1 MRLVA
6 LAGGTGAAKLL
17 RGLDTLLERGAMTV
31 VGNTGDDA
39 EVWGLHVSPDLDT
52 VCYTLGGVLDEERGW
67 GLRDESFRTLGEM
80 VRFGEPT
87 WFNLG
92 DRDLATHL
100 HRTRLLAEGR
110 SLSEVTAKLAADLGV
125 RHAVL
130 PMSDQP
136 VRTRVLGP
144 DGWLGF
150 QEYFVRE
157 KTQVEVRA
165 VEYTGAPEARPA
177 PGLVEAIGAA
187 DAVLVCPS
195 NPVTS
200 VGPIAGLCALARH
213 PHHRRRGRCP
223 RPVHRS
229 RRRAPG
235 RGAHAH
241 DRTCRGDAAGPPDS
255 GDARMSTL
263 VAVPVKDLVNAKQ
276 RLIPLLSAAE
286 RHDLASAMLEDVL
299 ETLARARL
307 GPVLVVTRDREV
319 ESLALKHGA
328 ELLREDVNR
337 GHTEAVAHA
346 QREAAARGVKRFL
359 TIPGDVPCATPGE
372 LAALDA
378 SVVDGPAIAFVPSL
392 SGYGTNAVLLAPP
405 DSMALKFGE
414 PSFQNHVVAAR
425 AAGLKPVVLRMPGL
439 GLDIDEPEDLTL
451 LLGRGP
457 STRSAALLRRLA
469 VPIRLASRLETP

>member
-17 RGLDTLLERGAMTV
+17 RGLDALLERGAMTV

-52 VCYTLGGVLDEERGW
+52 VCYTLGGLLDEERGW

-100 HRTRLLAEGR
+100 HRTRLLGEGR

-165 VEYTGAPEARPA
+165 VEYAGAPEARPA

-200 VGPIAGLCALARH
+200 VGPILAVPGIVEALHGTRAPVLAVSPIVGGRAVSGPAGRLMAALGLPVSALGIAQGYAPWLDILIIDDEDAALA
-213 PHHRRRGRCP
+213 PSIEAAGA
-223 RPVHRS
+223 RPVV
-229 RRRAPG
+229 A
-235 RGAHAH
+235 
-241 DRTCRGDAAGPPDS
+241 
-255 GDARMSTL
+255 STL
-263 VAVPVKDLVNAKQ
+263 MTGRVEEM
-276 RLIPLLSAAE
+276 RLARRI
-286 RHDLASAMLEDVL
+286 L
-299 ETLARARL
+299 ETLA
-307 GPVLVVTRDREV
+307 
-319 ESLALKHGA
+319 
-328 ELLREDVNR
+328 
-337 GHTEAVAHA
+337 
-346 QREAAARGVKRFL
+346 
-359 TIPGDVPCATPGE
+359 
-372 LAALDA
+372 
-378 SVVDGPAIAFVPSL
+378 
-392 SGYGTNAVLLAPP
+392 
-405 DSMALKFGE
+405 
-414 PSFQNHVVAAR
+414 
-425 AAGLKPVVLRMPGL
+425 
-439 GLDIDEPEDLTL
+439 
-451 LLGRGP
+451 
-457 STRSAALLRRLA
+457 
-469 VPIRLASRLETP
+469 

>member
-52 VCYTLGGVLDEERGW
+52 VCYTLGGLLDEERGW

-165 VEYTGAPEARPA
+165 VEYAGAPEARPA

-200 VGPIAGLCALARH
+200 VGPILSVPGIVEALHRTRAPVLAISPIVGGRAVSGPAGRLMAARGLPVSALGIAQGYAPWLDILIIDDEDAALA
-213 PHHRRRGRCP
+213 PSIEAAGA
-223 RPVHRS
+223 RPVV
-229 RRRAPG
+229 A
-235 RGAHAH
+235 
-241 DRTCRGDAAGPPDS
+241 
-255 GDARMSTL
+255 STL
-263 VAVPVKDLVNAKQ
+263 MTGRVEEM
-276 RLIPLLSAAE
+276 RLA
-286 RHDLASAMLEDVL
+286 RRVL
-299 ETLARARL
+299 ETLA
-307 GPVLVVTRDREV
+307 
-319 ESLALKHGA
+319 
-328 ELLREDVNR
+328 
-337 GHTEAVAHA
+337 
-346 QREAAARGVKRFL
+346 
-359 TIPGDVPCATPGE
+359 
-372 LAALDA
+372 
-378 SVVDGPAIAFVPSL
+378 
-392 SGYGTNAVLLAPP
+392 
-405 DSMALKFGE
+405 
-414 PSFQNHVVAAR
+414 
-425 AAGLKPVVLRMPGL
+425 
-439 GLDIDEPEDLTL
+439 
-451 LLGRGP
+451 
-457 STRSAALLRRLA
+457 
-469 VPIRLASRLETP
+469 